1 MSLYCVIC
9 RTKIEKGVFCEYHQE
24 AYENIL
30 DRFPVWEKALK
41 ISWKGYL
48 SQIAKNALAGKW
60 VKEVVAYL
68 EANEEKQNV
77 KKS

>member
-1 MSLYCVIC
+1 
-9 RTKIEKGVFCEYHQE
+9 
-24 AYENIL
+24 L
-30 DRFPVWEKALK
+30 DRFPAWEKALK

-60 VKEVVAYL
+60 VKEVATYL
-68 EANEEKQNV
+68 EAYEEKQNV